1 MRALVVEDNESLRLL
16 FRALLQ
22 SLGFQPD
29 EAPNGSVALQM
40 IEDVDY
46 DFIISDIDMPVLNGI
61 EFYQQLSA
69 HSPHLCD
76 RIVFTTGN
84 TSNERYKD
92 FFETVSCPVLFK
104 PFYRD
109 ELTSILRTLLGWD
122 HKEKPLQQMKMRQSM

>member
-16 FRALLQ
+16 FRVLLQ

-40 IEDVDY
+40 IQEADY

-61 EFYQQLSA
+61 EFYQQLST

-84 TSNERYKD
+84 TSNERYNE
-92 FFETVSCPVLFK
+92 FFKTVSCPVLFK
-104 PFYRD
+104 PFFRD
-109 ELTSILRTLLGWD
+109 ELTSIMRSLLGGE
-122 HKEKPLQQMKMRQSM
+122 HKRKPLKQMKMRQSI